1 MNDLMVIAVD
11 FDGTLCRDEY
21 PGIGEPN
28 LELIEY
34 IKIQQRYGWRFILW
48 TCRTGADLE
57 AAVQWRYRE
66 HRLIFDAINDN
77 IPGLCAIYGGSN
89 PRKVYADIY
98 IDDRSSNE
106 FNLPFRGTEKE

>member
-21 PGIGEPN
+21 PEFGEPN

-34 IKIQQRYGWRFILW
+34 LKRQQETGWRLILW
-48 TCRTGADLE
+48 TCRTGPLLE
-57 AAVQWRYRE
+57 AAVSWCYIE
-66 HRLIFDAINDN
+66 HGLIFDAVNDN
-77 IPGLCAIYGGSN
+77 IPGLVAAYGGSN

-106 FNLPFRGTEKE
+106 FKLPFRGNKE